1 MLKTPF
7 RQNRNIAR
15 ILTSYDE
22 RCLIF
27 FRNIGGIMRWEIILM
42 CLLGGYL
49 WGSISIA
56 RIVTRFVAPDK
67 NLDQIELKNQQS
79 GETQKLKTVGATTA
93 SVVLGPKYGGMIG
106 ILDIFKGAIPALILR
121 LIFPEQPYFLF
132 LGTAI
137 VIGHIFPLYF
147 GFKGGGGLSPAL
159 GTLLV
164 LDPLGVILCILV
176 AFVVGMFVMKNIAF
190 AIMGGPVL
198 FVIWI
203 AVRTG
208 NWIYIIFS
216 ILINLLLVV
225 AVIPDVSV
233 YLKSKKSG
241 NADLSSSLETIPM
254 GQMMNKMMRRMG
266 IDPDKKT

>member
-1 MLKTPF
+1 
-7 RQNRNIAR
+7 
-15 ILTSYDE
+15 
-22 RCLIF
+22 
-27 FRNIGGIMRWEIILM
+27 MRWEIILL
-42 CLLGGYL
+42 CLVGGYL

-56 RIVTRFVAPDK
+56 RIVTHFIAPGKDL
-67 NLDQIELKNQQS
+67 NQIELKHEQS
-79 GETQKLKTVGATTA
+79 GETLKVKTVGATTA

-106 ILDIFKGAIPALILR
+106 ILDILKGAIPALILR
-121 LIFPEQPYFLF
+121 LVFPEQPYFLF

-147 GFKGGGGLSPAL
+147 SFKGGGGLSPAL

-176 AFVVGMFVMKNIAF
+176 AFVVGMFIFKNIAF

-203 AVRTG
+203 AIRSG

-216 ILINLLLVV
+216 ILINILLVI
-225 AVIPDVSV
+225 ALIPDVGA
-233 YLKSKKSG
+233 YLKAKKAG
-241 NADLSSSLETIPM
+241 KAELTGALDTIPM

-266 IDPDKKT
+266 INLDKEV

>member
-1 MLKTPF
+1 
-7 RQNRNIAR
+7 
-15 ILTSYDE
+15 
-22 RCLIF
+22 
-27 FRNIGGIMRWEIILM
+27 MRWEIILL
-42 CLLGGYL
+42 CLVGGYL

-56 RIVTRFVAPDK
+56 RIVTHFIAPGKDL
-67 NLDQIELKNQQS
+67 NQIELKNAQS
-79 GETQKLKTVGATTA
+79 GETLKVKTVGATTA

-106 ILDIFKGAIPALILR
+106 ILDILKGAIPALILR
-121 LIFPEQPYFLF
+121 LVFPEQPYFLF

-176 AFVVGMFVMKNIAF
+176 AFVVGMFIFKNIAF

-203 AVRTG
+203 AIRSG

-216 ILINLLLVV
+216 ILINILLVI
-225 AVIPDVSV
+225 ALIPDVGA
-233 YLKSKKSG
+233 YLKAKKAG
-241 NADLSSSLETIPM
+241 KAELSSALDTIPM

-266 IDPDKKT
+266 INLDKEV